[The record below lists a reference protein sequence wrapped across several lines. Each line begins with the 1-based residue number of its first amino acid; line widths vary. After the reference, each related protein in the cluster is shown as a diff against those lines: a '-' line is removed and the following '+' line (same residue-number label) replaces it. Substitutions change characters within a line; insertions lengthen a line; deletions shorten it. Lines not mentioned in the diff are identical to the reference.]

1 MSLMTHLV
9 ELSEKHRH
17 LEAKIAAERARPGCD
32 ELKISRWKRE
42 KLKLKDEIERIR
54 ADGETRH

>member
-17 LEAKIAAERARPGCD
+17 LETRIAQERSRPGCD
-32 ELKISRWKRE
+32 EQKIARWKHE
-42 KLKLKDEIERIR
+42 KLRLKDQIERIR
-54 ADGETRH
+54 ADTPTTH